1 MSLFAAGKCCLDCS
15 RVEDPEAKASI
26 RKYMFNHFSSVIA
39 YCSEDVD
46 MEVCSNEELLSLKFF
61 VKQLEVA
68 CYHCDG
74 TSAMIFEKIKRDYV
88 MSMEK
93 NIKEAIKEAKEETK
107 KIKSEKKKNKNG
119 KLIRFKSNKSEGT

>member
-15 RVEDPEAKASI
+15 RVEDPGSKASI
-26 RKYMFNHFSSVIA
+26 REYMFNHFSLAVA

-46 MEVCSNEELLSLKFF
+46 MEVCSDEDLLSLKFF
-61 VKQLEVA
+61 IKELEVA

-74 TSAMIFEKIKRDYV
+74 TSRKIFEKIEKNYV

-93 NIKEAIKEAKEETK
+93 KIKEAIEEEKEEIK
-107 KIKSEKKKNKNG
+107 KIKSEKKKTRKGNV
-119 KLIRFKSNKSEGT
+119 LEFRSIKSKGT